1 MLAAVIAL
9 IACAASGIGGGAL
22 LHFLPAL
29 LLGCVLLA
37 RRYPGEAAL
46 LRWARPAAARRPR
59 ARSLILPRP
68 CPAAHVPRGGLLM
81 AFALAVRPPPAH
93 SPAS

>member
-1 MLAAVIAL
+1 MPRRESA
-9 IACAASGIGGGAL
+9 GGAL

-37 RRYPGEAAL
+37 RRYPGEAVL
-46 LRWARPAAARRPR
+46 LRWARTPPQRGPGGPARAPRPAR
-59 ARSLILPRP
+59 ARPPGR
-68 CPAAHVPRGGLLM
+68 PRGGLLM

-93 SPAS
+93 GPAS